1 MEIYFSQSRKISP
14 KIITFTTDS
23 TNVIVSDCNYHIIEE
38 VYGCKVNRESCSIV
52 SSDDIRQRIQPRAI
66 DAHKGT
72 FGHTLLIAGQR
83 RMAGAA
89 ILSARAA
96 LRSGTGLLTVHTP
109 TFNTPII
116 QSAVP
121 EAIISEDRS
130 ECMFTCPPDL
140 HKYNA
145 IGIGPGL
152 GTEEATSRAVGEVL
166 RKTSVPIVI
175 DADALNIIGKHRE
188 LMKLIPKDS
197 IITPHP
203 RELQRVAGEDF
214 PMHQRLARA
223 IQLAQ
228 EHHIYIIVKGAYTAI
243 VTPKGRAHFNSTGN
257 PGMATAGSGDVL
269 TGIMAALLAQRYPPE
284 DACII
289 GVYAHGLAGDLA
301 RQDVG
306 TMGLIASDIVDHLP
320 QAWAYLCSERAK
332 IP

>member
-1 MEIYFSQSRKISP
+1 M
-14 KIITFTTDS
+14 
-23 TNVIVSDCNYHIIEE
+23 SDCNYHIIEE
-38 VYGCKVNRESCSIV
+38 VYGCKVSRESSSIV
-52 SSDDIRQRIQPRAI
+52 TLEGIRQRIQPRAI

-72 FGHTLLIAGQR
+72 FGHALLIAGQR

-116 QSAVP
+116 QGTVP
-121 EAIISEDRS
+121 EAIISEDCS
-130 ECMFTCPPDL
+130 EWMFTCPPEL
-140 HKYNA
+140 RKYNA
-145 IGIGPGL
+145 IAIGPGL
-152 GTEEATSRAVGEVL
+152 GTDEATSSAVGDVL
-166 RKTSVPIVI
+166 RKTDTPIVI
-175 DADALNIIGKHRE
+175 DADALNIIGRHRE
-188 LMKLIPKDS
+188 LMKFIPKDS

-214 PMHQRLARA
+214 PIHQRLAKA

-228 EHHIYIIVKGAYTAI
+228 EHHIYIVVKGAFTAI
-243 VTPKGRAHFNSTGN
+243 VTPKGSVHFNPTGN
-257 PGMATAGSGDVL
+257 PGMGTAGSGDVL
-269 TGIMAALLAQRYPPE
+269 TGIMVALLAQKYTPE

-306 TMGLIASDIVDHLP
+306 TMGLVASDIVDHLP
-320 QAWAYLCSERAK
+320 QAWAYLCSERPENPMK
-332 IP
+332 CC